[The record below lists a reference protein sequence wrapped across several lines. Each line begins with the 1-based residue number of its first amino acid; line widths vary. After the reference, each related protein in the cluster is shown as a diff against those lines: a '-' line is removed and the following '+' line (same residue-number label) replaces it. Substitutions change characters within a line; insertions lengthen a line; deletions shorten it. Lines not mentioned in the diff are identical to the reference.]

1 MVLAVA
7 PDQVA
12 QVQEILSNKN
22 MTSYQIGYLRH
33 CLPDTKRLL
42 SSEGCK

>member
-7 PDQVA
+7 SDQVA
-12 QVQEILSNKN
+12 QVQGILSSKN

-33 CLPDTKRLL
+33 CLPDTK
-42 SSEGCK
+42 KIVIK